1 MQMRTVA
8 EQYTLEVPEGA
19 THYTGVLSGLHTFF
33 RIPESKEV
41 HIWNQDRW
49 FNIDIEDTTYLKKL
63 AFVDIQANT
72 FRYTFSIDVPEGA
85 THYGGVIHLL
95 I

>member
-8 EQYTLEVPEGA
+8 EHHTLEVPEGA
-19 THYTGVLSGLHTFF
+19 THYRGDLSGLHTFF

-72 FRYTFSIDVPEGA
+72 FRYTFSIDVPEA
-85 THYGGVIHLL
+85 HYGGVIHLL